1 MDKIIENINWED
13 VKNIEFTHINP
24 RFEGGIV
31 ITYKSIDKKEYLY
44 LDTYYPFIEPS
55 EQEVL
60 VYLPKGIKILG
71 ELPKEDMIKVES
83 VYEKVTD
90 LKIFEK
96 KFILKPESDWLI
108 LNQNRFDMWEQLKK
122 AVEEKW
128 ESSKP
133 KLIIDLKKQIE
144 NKLKEVDDLQNKI
157 LELM

>member
-24 RFEGGIV
+24 RFEEGIV

-90 LKIFEK
+90 LKIFER
-96 KFILKPESDWLI
+96 KFILKMRAP
-108 LNQNRFDMWEQLKK
+108 R
-122 AVEEKW
+122 
-128 ESSKP
+128 
-133 KLIIDLKKQIE
+133 IDK
-144 NKLKEVDDLQNKI
+144 
-157 LELM
+157 